1 MGKTILNKI
10 KVTPLK
16 IKKIS
21 SGDVMRVLQK
31 KELKK
36 WSFGEAYFSKIKF
49 KKIKAWKYHLKMTLN
64 LAVPS
69 GRVKF
74 VFYSQKENRFR
85 IIEIGERKYLRI
97 TVPPK
102 VWFGFKGMAKNES
115 IILNIANAEYNSKE
129 ILRLKKNKIKFNW

>member
-21 SGDVMRVLQK
+21 SGNVMRVLQK

-115 IILNIANAEYNSKE
+115 IILNIANTEYNSKE

>member
-64 LAVPS
+64 LAVPF

-85 IIEIGERKYLRI
+85 VIEIGERKYLRI

-115 IILNIANAEYNSKE
+115 IILNIANTEYNSKE

>member
-36 WSFGEAYFSKIKF
+36 WSFGEAYFSKINF

-64 LAVPS
+64 LAVPF

-74 VFYSQKENRFR
+74 VFYSQKENCFR
-85 IIEIGERKYLRI
+85 IIEIGERKYL
-97 TVPPK
+97 
-102 VWFGFKGMAKNES
+102 GKGLAKEAIIAAS
-115 IILNIANAEYNSKE
+115 IWLY
-129 ILRLKKNKIKFNW
+129 KKKKIKFIFIKICFSKTPFFQIFFL

>member
-64 LAVPS
+64 LAVPF

-85 IIEIGERKYLRI
+85 VIEIGERKYLRI

>member
-21 SGDVMRVLQK
+21 SGNVMRVLQK

-85 IIEIGERKYLRI
+85 VIEIGERKYLRI

>member
-64 LAVPS
+64 LAVPF

-74 VFYSQKENRFR
+74 VFYSQKENCFR

-129 ILRLKKNKIKFNW
+129 ILRLKKNKIKINW

>member
-85 IIEIGERKYLRI
+85 VIEIGERKYLRI

>member
-49 KKIKAWKYHLKMTLN
+49 KKIKAWKHHLKMTLN

-102 VWFGFKGMAKNES
+102 IWFGFKGMAKNES

>member
-21 SGDVMRVLQK
+21 SGNVMRVLQK

-85 IIEIGERKYLRI
+85 VIEIGERKYLRI

-115 IILNIANAEYNSKE
+115 IILNIANTEYNSKE